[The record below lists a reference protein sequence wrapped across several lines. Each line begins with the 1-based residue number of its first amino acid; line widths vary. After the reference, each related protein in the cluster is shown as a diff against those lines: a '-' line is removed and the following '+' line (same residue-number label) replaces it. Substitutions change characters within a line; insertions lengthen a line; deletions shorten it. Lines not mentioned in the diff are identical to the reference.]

1 MFFRGRN
8 HHKLLS
14 TIFSFFLILTGF
26 ISIKAFAIPSPIYAD
41 GPCQCVTNPD
51 TGNGICGNT
60 CSSDLRG
67 VSCGQA
73 GSTGGNEFCNNIQ
86 KRYACENVVKFTPF
100 DWMPWSPDP
109 EYFCTDPNDPSVG
122 VKGSWSEVFKQCF
135 CSTGEMVQ
143 KIVTLAIYAISIIA
157 LIVLGVGGIKY
168 ITSQNNPDKITEA
181 KETIIAAIA
190 GMLLIIL
197 AVAIIRL
204 LNNQLPGEW
213 GINFLYIP

>member
-1 MFFRGRN
+1 
-8 HHKLLS
+8 
-14 TIFSFFLILTGF
+14 
-26 ISIKAFAIPSPIYAD
+26 
-41 GPCQCVTNPD
+41 
-51 TGNGICGNT
+51 
-60 CSSDLRG
+60 
-67 VSCGQA
+67 
-73 GSTGGNEFCNNIQ
+73 
-86 KRYACENVVKFTPF
+86 
-100 DWMPWSPDP
+100 
-109 EYFCTDPNDPSVG
+109 
-122 VKGSWSEVFKQCF
+122 
-135 CSTGEMVQ
+135 MVQ